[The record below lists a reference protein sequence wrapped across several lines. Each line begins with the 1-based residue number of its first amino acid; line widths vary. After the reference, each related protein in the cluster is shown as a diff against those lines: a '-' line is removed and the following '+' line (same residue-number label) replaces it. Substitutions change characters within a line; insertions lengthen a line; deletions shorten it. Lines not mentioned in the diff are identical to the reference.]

1 MSSSRACAAVVLT
14 VLAGS
19 TSFAVGRLTADVNTL
34 VQTDSKHDGGALNKT
49 DKQRATPPPPLA
61 LLWPIPREVDTASCG
76 SPVPLSPEFALV
88 GPHIPRIE
96 RALERLHLP
105 SGPPKVHLPSLK
117 ELRVTLS
124 HSDDGGVPAKGVDE
138 GYTLSVNEQHVDV
151 TASTVFGALH
161 ALETFASMV
170 SWSHACC
177 YSVARNRSSVWC
189 DALASVLAWHSLSL
203 S

>member
-1 MSSSRACAAVVLT
+1 
-14 VLAGS
+14 
-19 TSFAVGRLTADVNTL
+19 LTADVNTL
-34 VQTDSKHDGGALNKT
+34 VQTDSKHDGGALNNGA
-49 DKQRATPPPPLA
+49 DKQRATPPPPPPLA

-105 SGPPKVHLPSLK
+105 SGPPRAPTSLK
-117 ELRVTLS
+117 ELRVTLT
-124 HSDDGGVPAKGVDE
+124 HSDDGGVPEKGVDE
-138 GYTLSVNEQHVDV
+138 GYTLSVNEQHVGV

-170 SWSHACC
+170 SWSQACC

-189 DALASVLAWHSLSL
+189 AALASVLAWHPLSL